1 MKTVER
7 QVYLSPYNTGKKRP
21 MAVEHNASN
30 ERTSLEE
37 YFALLEKDPEHG
49 YEYLDGRVYMM
60 TGGTPDHSITGSNM
74 NGVLRDRLRDRHCIV
89 YNSDVYLQLSER
101 YRVCPDVTVSCDPRD
116 RGAHEVIRYPSLVAE
131 VLSPA
136 TEARDR
142 GQKSLQYRSCPSIQE
157 YLLISSEFPL
167 IEVFRREKHG
177 FWTLYTLGPDDA
189 IELTCL
195 GIRFPV
201 AEVYQNTSFMEKA
214 SD

>member
-1 MKTVER
+1 MC
-7 QVYLSPYNTGKKRP
+7 LSLYDAGKKRP

-30 ERTSLEE
+30 ERISLEE

-60 TGGTPDHSITGSNM
+60 TGGTPDHSIIGSNL
-74 NGVLRDRLRDRHCIV
+74 NGILRDRLRDRRCIV
-89 YNSDVYLQLSER
+89 YNSDVYLQLSEH

-116 RGAHEVIRYPSLVAE
+116 RGAREVIRYPSLVVE

-167 IEVFRREKHG
+167 VEVFRREKHG
-177 FWTLYTLGPDDA
+177 FWALYTLGPDDA
-189 IELTCL
+189 IELTIL

-201 AEVYQNTSFMEKA
+201 AEVYQNTSFYEFGA
-214 SD
+214 

>member
-1 MKTVER
+1 MKPIER
-7 QVYLSPYNTGKKRP
+7 QVRLSLYNTGKKRP
-21 MAVEHNASN
+21 MAVKHNASN
-30 ERTSLEE
+30 ERISLEE

-60 TGGTPDHSITGSNM
+60 TGGTPDHSIIGSNI
-74 NGVLRDRLRDRHCIV
+74 NGILRDRLRDRPCIV
-89 YNSDVYLQLSER
+89 YNSDVYLQLSEQ

-116 RGAHEVIRYPSLVAE
+116 RGAREVIRYPFLVVE

-167 IEVFRREKHG
+167 VEVFRREKHG
-177 FWTLYTLGPDDA
+177 FWALYTLGPDDA
-189 IELTCL
+189 IELTSL

-201 AEVYQNTSFMEKA
+201 SEVYQNTSFMEKA
-214 SD
+214 ND